1 MVKKPWP
8 VWAIAFS
15 PDGHW
20 LAAGRGY
27 SDIERFWPEGGEG
40 EVNVWNVGDWMLR
53 DGFAGPFTYWA
64 GATAFT
70 PDSKNLIA
78 TADNYI
84 RSDTDK
90 QSRSRGW
97 RIWGGHPNGAPN
109 PWGGHDVF
117 IWKVPEGTLRQHLKI
132 DKDYGMVESL
142 AISPDGKLV
151 ALGRW
156 NTVPVLQIKTGRQ
169 IYELTDI
176 ARWVDFSPDG
186 KTLAAAPGLPVV
198 RLYDSAGGEK
208 LASFDLKSLE
218 PTCLHFSPNGR
229 EIAVGVSDGS
239 IRLLAA
245 DLSKQVRSL
254 EVSADKEKVQ
264 ALAYAA
270 KADLLAAAT
279 TTKVR
284 LFEASSGKQLQEWEK
299 ADLRVSCVALS
310 PGGKFL
316 AVAYGG
322 KHDTRGEFRGGYVNI
337 WDTATGRLV
346 KKLD

>member
-1 MVKKPWP
+1 MVQKPWP
-8 VWAIAFS
+8 IWSIAFS
-15 PDGHW
+15 PDGCW

-27 SDIERFWPEGGEG
+27 SIIGAGDG
-40 EVNVWNVGDWMLR
+40 EVNIWNVKDWNLHS
-53 DGFAGPFTYWA
+53 GFSGPFTFWA
-64 GATAFT
+64 GAVAFT

-78 TADNYI
+78 AADNYI
-84 RSDTDK
+84 RSDPDK
-90 QSRSRGW
+90 KSRSRGW
-97 RIWGGHPNGAPN
+97 RIWRGHPNGAPN

-117 IWKVPEGTLRQHLKI
+117 IWKVPEGALSQHLKI

-186 KTLAAAPGLPVV
+186 KTLAAAPGLPAV
-198 RLYDSAGGEK
+198 RLYDSANGEK
-208 LASFDLKSLE
+208 LADFDLKSLE
-218 PTCLHFSPNGR
+218 PTCLHFSPNGK
-229 EIAVGVSDGS
+229 EIAVGVSDGC

-245 DLSKQVRSL
+245 DLSRQLRSV

-279 TTKVR
+279 ATKVR
-284 LFEASSGKQLQEWEK
+284 LFEASSGKQLQEWGKDE
-299 ADLRVSCVALS
+299 LRVSSVALS
-310 PGGKFL
+310 PDGKLL
-316 AVAYGG
+316 AVGYGG
-322 KHDTRGEFRGGYVNI
+322 KHNVKGEFRGGYINI
-337 WDTATGRLV
+337 WDTARGRLV